1 MITVSPKQERKL
13 TMTNS
18 SFQPPTPEQTAWVFK
33 QLLQHMNEGGTFRT
47 LIYNK
52 LGYSP
57 KEYKTLYEDGFGL
70 SQISDELNQYQETLK
85 WLMDKQKEGKGISV
99 QELDTFLQKIVEEYL

>member
-1 MITVSPKQERKL
+1 
-13 TMTNS
+13 MTNS

-52 LGYSP
+52 LGYAP
-57 KEYKTLYEDGFGL
+57 KDYQTLYEDGFGL
-70 SQISDELNQYQETLK
+70 FEPPTTKVEGFERPLD
-85 WLMDKQKEGKGISV
+85 DKTPLTCICA
-99 QELDTFLQKIVEEYL
+99 